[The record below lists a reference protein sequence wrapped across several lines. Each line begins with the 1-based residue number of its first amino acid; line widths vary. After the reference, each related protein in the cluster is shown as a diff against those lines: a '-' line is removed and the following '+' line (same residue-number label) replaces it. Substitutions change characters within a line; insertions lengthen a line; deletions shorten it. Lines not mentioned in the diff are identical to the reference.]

1 MMKRATLS
9 VFLIALAVIGSSSEA
24 HAEVDAGPGPG
35 PGPGPGTVRAWAP
48 ASPHVNTGLEIL
60 GGAEAW
66 SFASRTHV
74 GLSIPLGY
82 RGRIRPTIG
91 FGGTFALGSLEVED
105 PRALSGRVS
114 IGYYEVGPEARIG
127 LRWVDGGIVDPQVFA
142 SFAYL
147 RTTLDERLMLD
158 AVEGVEGTRGMRAA
172 VGINWVQ
179 PLMRAAANGDG
190 TKDVDL
196 SRLMLL
202 LVPHQAELSWERSC
216 GSERVGLTLSY
227 GL

>member
-1 MMKRATLS
+1 MMKQATLS
-9 VFLIALAVIGSSSEA
+9 TVVIALAAIGSASEA
-24 HAEVDAGPGPG
+24 HAETETE
-35 PGPGPGTVRAWAP
+35 PGTARAWAP
-48 ASPHVNTGLEIL
+48 VSPHINTGLEIL
-60 GGAEAW
+60 GGPEAW
-66 SFASRTHV
+66 SVASRTHV

-105 PRALSGRVS
+105 PRALSGAVS

-147 RTTLDERLMLD
+147 RTTLDARLMLD

-172 VGINWVQ
+172 IGANWAQ
-179 PLMRAAANGDG
+179 PLMRAVANGNG
-190 TKDVDL
+190 RKDDDL
-196 SRLMLL
+196 SSLMLL
-202 LVPHQAELSWERSC
+202 LVPEQAELSWERSC
-216 GSERVGLTLSY
+216 GSERVGVTLSY
-227 GL
+227 GI

>member
-1 MMKRATLS
+1 MMKQATLS
-9 VFLIALAVIGSSSEA
+9 TVVIALAAIGSSSEA
-24 HAEVDAGPGPG
+24 HAETE
-35 PGPGPGTVRAWAP
+35 PGTVRAWAP
-48 ASPHVNTGLEIL
+48 VSPHLNTGLEIL
-60 GGAEAW
+60 GGPDAW
-66 SFASRTHV
+66 SVASRTHV

-105 PRALSGRVS
+105 PRALSGTVS
-114 IGYYEVGPEARIG
+114 LGYYEVGPEARIG

-158 AVEGVEGTRGMRAA
+158 AVEGVEGTRGVRAA
-172 VGINWVQ
+172 IGASWVQ
-179 PLMRAAANGDG
+179 PLMRAVASGDG
-190 TKDVDL
+190 RKDDGL

-216 GSERVGLTLSY
+216 GSERVGVTLGY
-227 GL
+227 GI